1 MAKAFKMVMT
11 GDKAIDKALLKIA
24 GKQET
29 AKHVNKFMRKATRE
43 AVKEIVMPKVKA
55 RVPVETGELESSL
68 KVRALKRSRTR
79 LGSGVTLKGGD
90 APGEFKN
97 PLFSGDTF
105 YGGFLE
111 FGFKQ
116 RDGGFYPPD
125 QWLRIP
131 LYTSE
136 QQVKAKVITALKA
149 WIRSAGVKIK

>member
-1 MAKAFKMVMT
+1 MAKAFKMVIT
-11 GDKAIDKALLKIA
+11 GDKELDKALQKIA
-24 GKQET
+24 GRHET

-43 AVKEIVMPKVKA
+43 AVKQIVLPKVKA
-55 RVPVETGELESSL
+55 RVPVETGELEASL
-68 KVRALKRSRTR
+68 TVRALKRSRTR
-79 LGSGVTLKGGD
+79 MGSGVTKKD
-90 APGEFKN
+90 NSPQEFRN

-111 FGFKQ
+111 FGFRT

-136 QQVKAKVITALKA
+136 AEVKAKVTSELKA